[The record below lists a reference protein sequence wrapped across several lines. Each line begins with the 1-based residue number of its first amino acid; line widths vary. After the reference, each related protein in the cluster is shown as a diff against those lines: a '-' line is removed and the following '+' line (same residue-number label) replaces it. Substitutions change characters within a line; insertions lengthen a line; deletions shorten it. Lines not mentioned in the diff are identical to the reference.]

1 MRENVLKFIVDD
13 VRRTV
18 ENQLTWPMNVSP
30 PRRKVWRPHLFS
42 IFVFRRVSAPVN
54 VPKITRKWNPSAIL
68 MFTRLGGGVV
78 RPPIATLSPPAPTLC
93 YPNYP
98 VLVSLSLIY
107 WLLLVYYCYYYCYYY
122 YYHCYD
128 TIKIPIFTNIFFLDR
143 PRNVHVNY
151 IITATTTS
159 KEWQHFIL

>member
-1 MRENVLKFIVDD
+1 MSFFFLAKSEKFMRENVLKFIVDD

-78 RPPIATLSPPAPTLC
+78 RPPIATLSPPAPTFC

-107 WLLLVYYCYYYCYYY
+107 WLLLVYYCYYYFLKRQKNQTPNWKN
-122 YYHCYD
+122 
-128 TIKIPIFTNIFFLDR
+128 TIFWIWVPWKHQAQGTMI
-143 PRNVHVNY
+143 
-151 IITATTTS
+151 S
-159 KEWQHFIL
+159 Q

>member
-1 MRENVLKFIVDD
+1 MHENVLKFIVDD

-18 ENQLTWPMNVSP
+18 ENQLTWPMNVFP
-30 PRRKVWRPHLFS
+30 PRRQVWRHHLLS

-54 VPKITRKWNPSAIL
+54 VPKITWKWNPSAIL

-78 RPPIATLSPPAPTLC
+78 PPPIATLSPPPPQTLC

-107 WLLLVYYCYYYCYYY
+107 WLLLVYYCYYYFLKRQKNQTPNWKN
-122 YYHCYD
+122 
-128 TIKIPIFTNIFFLDR
+128 TIFWIWLPWKHQAQRTMI
-143 PRNVHVNY
+143 
-151 IITATTTS
+151 S
-159 KEWQHFIL
+159 Q